1 MKLVFASRI
10 WTQIK
15 TNAKIEM
22 LHVLFMS
29 KIAMADDITAA
40 SSDEISPETFYQEK
54 PPSKA
59 VTNRWKFII
68 DMFIENDFL

>member
-1 MKLVFASRI
+1 M
-10 WTQIK
+10 WTEIK

-29 KIAMADDITAA
+29 KIAMADDTTT
-40 SSDEISPETFYQEK
+40 SSDIEISAETFYKEG

-59 VTNRWKFII
+59 ILKRWKFII
-68 DMFIENDFL
+68 DMFIENDFI